1 MDYPTRYTGPYGP
14 NPDKTRDERRAE
26 LMQLI
31 VSVEGC
37 EIIRNLRHA
46 AEGVPKRIEPTSWR
60 GVKMDRYIDA
70 ILRVEYPEASPSES

>member
-1 MDYPTRYTGPYGP
+1 MDYSNRYSGPNGP
-14 NPDKTRDERRAE
+14 NPGKTREERRAE
-26 LMQLI
+26 LLQLI

-46 AEGVPKRIEPTSWR
+46 AEGVPKRIEPSSWR

-70 ILRVEYPEASPSES
+70 ILRVEYPEGSPG